1 MANNMD
7 DLWEVEKRPADRVL
21 EDQGERRDQGERDK
35 ERPAA
40 ALGGAQQEDDHD
52 QQGAGAPK
60 GEEQEEGAGALQG
73 EEQQQGAAALP
84 GEDLQVRFSLCLNKL
99 LFVKHNTFIAPVVE
113 ALSFVVVI

>member
-40 ALGGAQQEDDHD
+40 ALGGAQQADDHD
-52 QQGAGAPK
+52 QQGAS
-60 GEEQEEGAGALQG
+60 ALQG
-73 EEQQQGAAALP
+73 EEQEQGAGALQEEQGAAALP
-84 GEDLQVRFSLCLNKL
+84 GEDLQVRFSLCLSQL

>member
-52 QQGAGAPK
+52 QQGAS
-60 GEEQEEGAGALQG
+60 ALQG
-73 EEQQQGAAALP
+73 EEQEQGAGALQEEQVAAASP
-84 GEDLQVRFSLCLNKL
+84 GEGRQVRFALCLNQL

>member
-7 DLWEVEKRPADRVL
+7 DLWEVEKRPADGVL

-52 QQGAGAPK
+52 QQGAS
-60 GEEQEEGAGALQG
+60 ALQG
-73 EEQQQGAAALP
+73 EEQEQGAGALQEEQGAAALP
-84 GEDLQVRFSLCLNKL
+84 GENRRVRFSLCLNQL